1 MIVKSAIKDKM
12 KRTLNALINKFNPF
26 NYFLLKNYTTKIFL
40 KNVGILLL
48 FKHSLSVVILQL
60 FQQNKKDKKC

>member
-40 KNVGILLL
+40 KKRSNTTI
-48 FKHSLSVVILQL
+48 I
-60 FQQNKKDKKC
+60 